1 MPDRKQ
7 AKVKGTNM
15 LSAVKALRVAREQ
28 ARAALPPRLHHY
40 LEERILVSTWYPESD
55 LMDLLSTLGRLM
67 PAGGGDPF
75 VFMGRT
81 TAREHLAGIY
91 RAHVR
96 TGDVERTLR
105 SGVTLWRNYHDTGT
119 LTVELETSQQAIVC
133 LRDFAATSREFCRLL
148 TGYFTELVDQAGG
161 RDVTVTKLECSLDL
175 AADCRWR
182 VIWA

>member
-1 MPDRKQ
+1 MRERKE

-40 LEERILVSTWYPESD
+40 LEERILVSSWYPESD
-55 LMDLLSTLGRLM
+55 LMSLLSALGKLM

-75 VFMGRT
+75 VFMGRS
-81 TAREHLAGIY
+81 TAREHLAGVY

-105 SGVTLWRNYHDTGT
+105 SGATLWRNYHDTGT
-119 LTVELETSQQAIVC
+119 LTLELDTPGHAIVR
-133 LRDFAATSREFCRLL
+133 LRDFAATSREFCRIL
-148 TGYFTELVDQAGG
+148 TGYFAELVDQAGG
-161 RDVTVTKLECSLDL
+161 KDVTVAKLDCAIDL
-175 AADCRWR
+175 APDCRWR
-182 VIWA
+182 VTWT